1 MLGYRAEIRQLMAS
15 LTLTLACGDYD
26 RTLPLRTGAVR
37 PAGAE
42 LRVLTL
48 EPEEMFYRMARLR
61 DFDVAEFSLSTY
73 TVLRGRGEPLIAIPV
88 FPSFAFRHSAIFV
101 RSDAGIREPRDLVGK
116 RVGVPK
122 YHMTAA
128 VWVRGLLEDEYGVS
142 PGDLLWFEGG
152 EGAAVK
158 EVDVTLPPGLRHRLV
173 PGNRSLG
180 HLLAAGELDAFI
192 GARRPAGAAKAANAQ
207 EAAPV
212 RRLFPDFRRVE
223 RAYYEKTGIF
233 PIMHTVVLKEELA
246 REHPWLPR
254 ALYDAFT
261 EAKCLAYRRL
271 ADTAVLPYVL
281 PWLVAEVEETRALM
295 GDDPFPYGVSR
306 NRKTVETLASYA
318 FRQGLAPRRLP
329 LEELFCE
336 SLLDT

>member
-1 MLGYRAEIRQLMAS
+1 MAT
-15 LTLTLACGDYD
+15 LALTLACGDYD

-37 PAGAE
+37 PDGVE
-42 LRVLTL
+42 LEVLAL
-48 EPEEMFYRMARLR
+48 EPEEMFYRMARR
-61 DFDVAEFSLSTY
+61 RHFDVAEFSLATY
-73 TVLRGRGEPLIAIPV
+73 TVLRGRGEPLVAIPV

-128 VWVRGLLEDEYGVS
+128 VWVRGILEDEYGVS
-142 PGDLLWFEGG
+142 PSDLHWFEGG
-152 EGAAVK
+152 EGTAVK
-158 EVDVTLPPGLRHRLV
+158 EVDVTLPPGLRHQVV
-173 PGNRSLG
+173 PGDRNLG
-180 HLLAAGELDAFI
+180 DLLAAGELDAFI
-192 GARRPAGAAKAANAQ
+192 GARRPASAGSAK
-207 EAAPV
+207 EPPPV

-223 RAYYEKTGIF
+223 RAYFEKTGIF
-233 PIMHTVVLKEELA
+233 PIMHTVVVKEELV

-254 ALYDAFT
+254 SLYEAFA
-261 EAKCLAYRRL
+261 EAKRLAYRRL

-306 NRKTVETLASYA
+306 NRKTVETLAGYS
-318 FRQGLAPRRLP
+318 FRQGLAPRRLAV
-329 LEELFCE
+329 EELFCE